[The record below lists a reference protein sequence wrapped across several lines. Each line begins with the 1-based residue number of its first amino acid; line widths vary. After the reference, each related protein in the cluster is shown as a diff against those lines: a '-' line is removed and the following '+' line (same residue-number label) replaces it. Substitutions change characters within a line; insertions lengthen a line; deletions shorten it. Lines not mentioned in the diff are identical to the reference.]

1 MSVRKITTQ
10 ASSAP
15 SASSTPSVIA
25 VTTFKQRDRW
35 SRMVA
40 RHHLVKL
47 MHRHVLQSLSLCA
60 HIVDGRLV
68 TNPTYRKL
76 AKAARCSPRTAMR
89 AMVVAEENRL
99 VRKVVHSDGRV
110 SNSFEMLLP
119 EDVFNGVKMQ
129 VPTVTKMDVCAGSNG
144 DTAVTVLRLK
154 RKVEV
159 SKEARHQEAAP
170 RAAPSIDRP
179 LSLPRDVTACS
190 VLPASRTIGTR
201 ESAPVGAL
209 DVSNILHDVK
219 QRFGLS
225 PSQAELVRSPI
236 TNALGVMT
244 KSYVFTHLYTAAN
257 CQDFMTSLA
266 EATTTSS

>member
-1 MSVRKITTQ
+1 MNTTPAKATAQ
-10 ASSAP
+10 APTSSSAP
-15 SASSTPSVIA
+15 NVIA

-40 RHHLVKL
+40 RHDLVKL

-60 HIVDGRLV
+60 HVVDGRLV
-68 TNPTYRKL
+68 TNPTYRML

-119 EDVFNGVKMQ
+119 EDIFSGVKMQ
-129 VPTVTKMDVCAGSNG
+129 VPTVTKMDVCAMSNG

-159 SKEARHQEAAP
+159 SKQARHQEAALK
-170 RAAPSIDRP
+170 AAPSIDRP
-179 LSLPRDVTACS
+179 MPLPRDVTLCNRTS
-190 VLPASRTIGTR
+190 ERSRLT
-201 ESAPVGAL
+201 AL
-209 DVSNILHDVK
+209 
-219 QRFGLS
+219 
-225 PSQAELVRSPI
+225 
-236 TNALGVMT
+236 
-244 KSYVFTHLYTAAN
+244 
-257 CQDFMTSLA
+257 
-266 EATTTSS
+266 SSCIETMH